1 MITPD
6 LDGATV
12 LLITPKTEWE
22 VIKNEQTSTADLFTK
37 YVMILALIPVIATFI
52 GQSLIGISLGPFGSY
67 KVPVSNGLIYAVVYY
82 ILSIAGVYL
91 VAFII
96 DALAPSFGS
105 TKNMDASLKVAVYSY
120 TAAWIAGIFSI
131 IPILGIL
138 GILGL
143 YSLYLMYLG
152 LKIVKDT
159 PQDKLV
165 GYLVVVIIIAIVVY
179 FVIGMIVAAIALPS
193 FGSLDSIKG
202 LDFGN

>member
-1 MITPD
+1 MNLVDRAKNI
-6 LDGATV
+6 
-12 LLITPKTEWE
+12 LITPKTEWE
-22 VIKNEQTSTADLFTK
+22 VIKNEQTSTSDLFTK
-37 YVMILALIPVIATFI
+37 YVLILALIPVIATFI

-67 KVPVSNGLIYAVVYY
+67 KIPVSNGLIYAVVYY
-82 ILSIAGVYL
+82 ILSIVGVYL

-120 TAAWIAGIFSI
+120 TAAWIAGIFGI

-159 PQDKLV
+159 PLDKLV
-165 GYLVVVIIIAIVVY
+165 GYLVVVIIIAIVIY

-193 FGSLDSIKG
+193 FGDLDSLKG

>member
-1 MITPD
+1 MNLVDRAKNI
-6 LDGATV
+6 
-12 LLITPKTEWE
+12 LITPKTEWE

-138 GILGL
+138 G
-143 YSLYLMYLG
+143 
-152 LKIVKDT
+152 
-159 PQDKLV
+159 
-165 GYLVVVIIIAIVVY
+165 A
-179 FVIGMIVAAIALPS
+179 
-193 FGSLDSIKG
+193 GSQLE
-202 LDFGN
+202 GNA

>member
-1 MITPD
+1 MNLID
-6 LDGATV
+6 RV
-12 LLITPKTEWE
+12 KNILITPKTEWE
-22 VIKNEQTSTADLFTK
+22 VIKNEQTTTSDLFTK
-37 YVMILALIPVIATFI
+37 YVLILALIPVIATFI

-67 KVPVSNGLIYAVVYY
+67 KIPVSNGLTYAVVYY
-82 ILSIAGVYL
+82 ILSVLGVYL

-120 TAAWIAGIFSI
+120 TAAWIAGIFGI

-165 GYLVVVIIIAIVVY
+165 GYLVVVIIIAIVIF
-179 FVIGMIVAAIALPS
+179 FVIRMIVEAIALPS
-193 FGSLDSIKG
+193 LGDLDSLKG

>member
-1 MITPD
+1 MNLVDRVKNI
-6 LDGATV
+6 
-12 LLITPKTEWE
+12 LITPKTEWE
-22 VIKNEQTSTADLFTK
+22 VIKNELTTTTDLFTK
-37 YVMILALIPVIATFI
+37 YAMILALIPVVATFI
-52 GQSLIGISLGPFGSY
+52 GQSLIGMSLGPFGSY
-67 KVPVSNGLIYAVVYY
+67 KIPVSNGLIYAVVYY
-82 ILSIAGVYL
+82 ILSLAGVYL

-105 TKNMDASLKVAVYSY
+105 TKDMGASLKVAVYSY
-120 TAAWIAGIFSI
+120 TAAWIAGIFSV

-138 GILGL
+138 GILSL

-152 LKIVKDT
+152 LKSVKDT

-193 FGSLDSIKG
+193 FGSLDSLKG

>member
-1 MITPD
+1 MNLVDRAKNI
-6 LDGATV
+6 
-12 LLITPKTEWE
+12 LITPKTEWE

-37 YVMILALIPVIATFI
+37 YVMILALIPVVATFI

-67 KVPVSNGLIYAVVYY
+67 KIPVTNGLIYAIVYY

-120 TAAWIAGIFSI
+120 TAAWIAGIFGV

-138 GILGL
+138 RILVL
-143 YSLYLMYLG
+143 YSLRRKELE
-152 LKIVKDT
+152 LKIVIDKR
-159 PQDKLV
+159 QDKLV
-165 GYLVVVIIIAIVVY
+165 GYMDVVIIISNVV
-179 FVIGMIVAAIALPS
+179 
-193 FGSLDSIKG
+193 
-202 LDFGN
+202 

>member
-1 MITPD
+1 MNLVERAKNI
-6 LDGATV
+6 
-12 LLITPKTEWE
+12 LITPKTEWE
-22 VIKNEQTSTADLFTK
+22 VIKNEQTTTAELFTK
-37 YVMILALIPVIATFI
+37 YAMILALIPVVATFI

-67 KVPVSNGLIYAVVYY
+67 KIPVTSGLIYAVVYY
-82 ILSIAGVYL
+82 ILNLAGVYL
-91 VAFII
+91 IAFII

-120 TAAWIAGIFSI
+120 TAVWIAGIFNI

-159 PQDKLV
+159 PQDKLI
-165 GYLVVVIIIAIVVY
+165 GYLIVVIIVAIIIY
-179 FVIGMIVAAIALPS
+179 FVIGLVVAAIALPN
-193 FGSLDSIKG
+193 FGSLEGLKG
-202 LDFGN
+202 FDFGN